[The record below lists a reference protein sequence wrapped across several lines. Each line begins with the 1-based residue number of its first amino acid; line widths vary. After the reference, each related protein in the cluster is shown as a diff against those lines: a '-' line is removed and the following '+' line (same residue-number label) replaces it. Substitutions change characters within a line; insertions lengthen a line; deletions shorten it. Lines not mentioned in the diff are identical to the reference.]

1 MANNSTSNGVQDRAE
16 SSVVS
21 DAPTPNRKTPGSD
34 RGTGSEILHPA
45 ARPRRG
51 ARSLRMTLRFWR
63 IVLFSTWLF
72 ARIVFWQVVL
82 KRWMPERVERTNLAR
97 WCKYARQFRGFAVTM
112 GGMMIKLGQFV
123 STRADVLPPEVIAE
137 LASLRDEVPS
147 VPTDE
152 IRVIVE
158 RELGPISEH
167 FEWFDDR
174 PVAAASLGQ
183 AHRAKL
189 RSGDRVV
196 VKVQRPGIDEI
207 CYTDL
212 DALKLVARFASH
224 VGFIRRRADTVALV
238 DEFGRVLLEE
248 LSYRNEARNAERFA
262 AMFRDD
268 TGVYIPQVYHE
279 LSTDRV
285 LTLED
290 VTTIKIDDYA
300 ALEAAGINRKAVAQR
315 LMDTYLKQV
324 FEERFFHADPHPGNL
339 FVYPLA
345 ADGEQ
350 GHSPLGGRPFYL
362 IFIDFGMTGSLTP
375 QLSAGMVNT
384 MAAVVTRDAQKL
396 IHSYAELG
404 FLMPDADTS
413 RLEQAT
419 KAVFDQVWGM
429 SMAEIGNV
437 GYDQMANIGS
447 EFSDLIFSMP
457 FQVPQDFIYLGRTMS
472 ILMGMATSL
481 DPTFNPWHELMPYTQ
496 KLMAQGLSASEDA
509 TAQAAGALIGSP
521 LGGLLSGAGGQVLAN
536 LGQSLLGRGG
546 SSAAL
551 DILTRMERGD
561 IKLTMQPDRAFEERL
576 ARIEAQGRRTVRAV
590 LAGSGLVTSTLLYT
604 HGDTTVAV
612 VGYAISGVLLLMTV
626 FSGE

>member
-1 MANNSTSNGVQDRAE
+1 
-16 SSVVS
+16 
-21 DAPTPNRKTPGSD
+21 
-34 RGTGSEILHPA
+34 
-45 ARPRRG
+45 
-51 ARSLRMTLRFWR
+51 MTLRFWR

-97 WCKYARQFRGFAVTM
+97 WCKYAREFRGFAVTL
-112 GGMMIKLGQFV
+112 GGMMIKLGQFI

-152 IRVIVE
+152 IRAIVE
-158 RELGPISEH
+158 HELGPISEH

-224 VGFIRRRADTVALV
+224 VRFIRRRADTVALV

-262 AMFRDD
+262 AVFRDD

-404 FLMPDADTS
+404 FLMPDADTD

-496 KLMAQGLSASEDA
+496 KLMAQGLSASGDA